1 MSDIILKRTDLSWP
15 EKLGALAVMFK
26 EKGDVTCPV
35 SHRFEPN
42 VYIREMFIPRGTYFI
57 GRAHRHGHRVKL
69 DAGSVR
75 LVTVTAADEPVY
87 VELTAPYEF
96 TSVPF
101 YQIVFEALTDVWGS
115 TYHPNP
121 TNIRDIDKLEADAF
135 LPADDVLTIGRAVL
149 ERCKLLETT

>member
-42 VYIREMFIPRGTYFI
+42 MYIREMFIPRGTYFI

-69 DAGSVR
+69 DAGSVVLISEIQSR
-75 LVTVTAADEPVY
+75 LVE
-87 VELTAPYEF
+87 APFEF

-101 YQIVFEALTDVWGS
+101 YQIAFEALTDVWGS